1 MEEISAEDSID
12 SRGIPGWDRVD
23 KLARALVKL
32 RGLCV
37 TNTQAAEIKQL
48 YHSLLEYDKRPLVF
62 APSVRQAPRG
72 RFARSK
78 SQSIIGVDHMKK
90 YVIALY

>member
-1 MEEISAEDSID
+1 M
-12 SRGIPGWDRVD
+12 D

-37 TNTQAAEIKQL
+37 TNAQASLIKKL
-48 YHSLLEYDKRPLVF
+48 YHNLLEFDKRPLVF
-62 APSVRQAPRG
+62 SPRKLQAPRG

-78 SQSIIGVDHMKK
+78 GQAITGVDHIKK
-90 YVIALY
+90 YV